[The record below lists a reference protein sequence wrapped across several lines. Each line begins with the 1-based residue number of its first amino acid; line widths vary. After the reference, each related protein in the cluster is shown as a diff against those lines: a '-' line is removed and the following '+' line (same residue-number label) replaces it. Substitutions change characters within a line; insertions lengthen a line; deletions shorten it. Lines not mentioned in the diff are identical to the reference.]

1 MTELSLRPRSA
12 TELVDAAFQIFRRNP
27 TPFVLASAVIYIPWL
42 IINAFINT
50 ITAAE
55 AAAAHFEP
63 SRIIVS
69 SLITVVVYSI
79 AGGVVML
86 LARDVYL
93 DRPLDVGGAFR
104 DLTRNLIPLVIATLL
119 LYVFLVFGLVLFVF
133 PVFYVLARFFAVRPA
148 VVIEGAGIGKAF
160 SRSSELSMNSKWHI
174 LGTLVLAGV
183 VMLTVSIGASMLIS
197 AIPSRVIA
205 FLVSAILSVTVY
217 PFVSIVEVLLYYDM
231 RIRKEGF
238 DIEYLSGVG
247 MPAGVGGQT
256 P

>member
-1 MTELSLRPRSA
+1 MTRSGPLSGIR
-12 TELVDAAFQIFRRNP
+12 
-27 TPFVLASAVIYIPWL
+27 VL
-42 IINAFINT
+42 
-50 ITAAE
+50 
-55 AAAAHFEP
+55 
-63 SRIIVS
+63 
-69 SLITVVVYSI
+69 
-79 AGGVVML
+79 
-86 LARDVYL
+86 
-93 DRPLDVGGAFR
+93 
-104 DLTRNLIPLVIATLL
+104 DLTQA
-119 LYVFLVFGLVLFVF
+119 
-133 PVFYVLARFFAVRPA
+133 LAGPF
-148 VVIEGAGIGKAF
+148 
-160 SRSSELSMNSKWHI
+160 
-174 LGTLVLAGV
+174 GTLVLAGV